1 MAILRRE
8 KEKKTERRLI
18 LSIDGGGMRG
28 IIPSWILGRINEELR
43 KKGDR
48 RPLYSHFD
56 LIAGTSTGA
65 LIAASM
71 SIPTEGTSLPKEDT
85 EESEVYQERIEGRF
99 FKKTIRT
106 FRGSIIPSSDPA
118 SFTTFYIENGAR
130 IFPQKSVGAIIGPLF
145 TDKYSGTEYER
156 FLQGLYG
163 NATMGE
169 LMVPTALLSYSSD
182 NGIIFPI
189 TSWDT
194 PEFMVWEGA
203 RASSAAPL
211 YFPPFSKTY
220 KERKYKL
227 IDGGVA
233 ANNPSLVAYAL
244 GRKLYPA
251 ASEFEILSLSTG
263 APIYKTHEQLG
274 GGLTGWGKD
283 ISRIFQNAELQ
294 VADTVLPAIS
304 GLKYTRIWSPA
315 LDRKIKLDETGK
327 ESIRTLLSAAARIYE
342 DNKDAI
348 SAWVEMLASSP
359 VSDMVRLRGREE
371 SHQPLLP

>member
-1 MAILRRE
+1 MALR
-8 KEKKTERRLI
+8 
-18 LSIDGGGMRG
+18 
-28 IIPSWILGRINEELR
+28 
-43 KKGDR
+43 
-48 RPLYSHFD
+48 F
-56 LIAGTSTGA
+56 
-65 LIAASM
+65 
-71 SIPTEGTSLPKEDT
+71 PT
-85 EESEVYQERIEGRF
+85 
-99 FKKTIRT
+99 
-106 FRGSIIPSSDPA
+106 
-118 SFTTFYIENGAR
+118 
-130 IFPQKSVGAIIGPLF
+130 
-145 TDKYSGTEYER
+145 
-156 FLQGLYG
+156 
-163 NATMGE
+163 
-169 LMVPTALLSYSSD
+169 
-182 NGIIFPI
+182 
-189 TSWDT
+189 
-194 PEFMVWEGA
+194 
-203 RASSAAPL
+203 
-211 YFPPFSKTY
+211 FPPFSKTY

-359 VSDMVRLRGREE
+359 ESDMARLRGSEE
-371 SHQPLLP
+371 SPQPLLP